1 MKEGVFVNTSQE
13 VVNAIKSKLKE
24 KNATAAEMLAS
35 CDISKNAIQSMQ
47 AGYFPR
53 IENLCKICDYL
64 GCSVDYV
71 LGRET
76 SNTAE
81 HLELMCLFDTLDDD
95 SKEIIARLIVKLAKD
110 R

>member
-81 HLELMCLFDTLDDD
+81 HLELMRLFDTLDDD

>member
-1 MKEGVFVNTSQE
+1 MNTPQE
-13 VVNAIKSKLKE
+13 VVIVIKSKLKE
-24 KNATAAEMLAS
+24 KNVSAAEMLSS
-35 CDISKNAIQSMQ
+35 CDISKNALQSMQ

-53 IENLCKICDYL
+53 IDNICKICDYL
-64 GCSVDYV
+64 DCSVDYV

-76 SNTAE
+76 ANTAE
-81 HLELMCLFDTLDDD
+81 HIELMRLFDTLDDD